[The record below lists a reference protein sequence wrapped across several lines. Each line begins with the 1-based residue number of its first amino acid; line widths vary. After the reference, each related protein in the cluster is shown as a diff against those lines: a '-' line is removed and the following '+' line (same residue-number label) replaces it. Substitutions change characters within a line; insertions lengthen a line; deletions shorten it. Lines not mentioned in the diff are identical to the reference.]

1 MTLDLLVDQTADFE
15 MTQRTVI
22 ITENAKVAEG
32 IGVAAEVETLGKIHA
47 EKEGTGAETG
57 MKPTQL
63 TVDHTG
69 LVRTATI
76 VDEMVTDLVHVL
88 IRTTAR
94 RGLARIITEI
104 TLRMTVEGTEM
115 MT

>member
-47 EKEGTGAETG
+47 EKEGTGAKTG

-63 TVDHTG
+63 IVDHTG
-69 LVRTATI
+69 LVHTATI

-88 IRTTAR
+88 IQTTAR
-94 RGLARIITEI
+94 RGLARIIIVTDH
-104 TLRMTVEGTEM
+104 VNKA
-115 MT
+115 